1 MIANALMNDNPVLN
15 DKIHILIISKLYLQI
30 LRRLYFDFYS
40 FN

>member
-30 LRRLYFDFYS
+30 LRRLYFDFSS